1 MGLRERIE
9 RLERSLGKEQP
20 QVVAVIRGP
29 LYRGKEEQW
38 TVKVEEKDLGTF
50 RNVEEAQRVIEKRYG
65 KNVLYVVL
73 NLVSTKSER

>member
-1 MGLRERIE
+1 
-9 RLERSLGKEQP
+9 
-20 QVVAVIRGP
+20 
-29 LYRGKEEQW
+29 
-38 TVKVEEKDLGTF
+38 VKVEEKDLGTF